1 MKVKTDCKK
10 CREQIYK
17 EAEEK
22 YLKNEYRFFADA
34 AYSMAIFA
42 TVAALQVQHRRNRS
56 RKYIRQFFDD
66 MCFMYDYPEV
76 RGKRLD
82 IMEEKKFFEEVYGI
96 DFSKIVLH
104 LESEKDFVKSVQK
117 AKVNLLDRG
126 EGENDV

>member
-22 YLKNEYRFFADA
+22 YLKNEYRFFADS

-66 MCFMYDYPEV
+66 MCFMYQCS
-76 RGKRLD
+76 
-82 IMEEKKFFEEVYGI
+82 I
-96 DFSKIVLH
+96 
-104 LESEKDFVKSVQK
+104 QK
-117 AKVNLLDRG
+117 AGRLLKELSR
-126 EGENDV
+126 N